1 MRTRQQSPW
10 LALGT
15 LAAIATVGFIDRI
28 VVNVLVEPLK
38 AEFGLSD
45 AQVSL
50 MAWAFA
56 LLNVVA
62 GFVTAR
68 FAERMRRL
76 TLITA
81 GVVFW
86 SLATA
91 LCGAAANWTQLLVA
105 RMGVGLGEA
114 IGLPPNQSVIADY
127 FPANKR
133 GLAMSIL
140 LLSPP
145 VGAFIGFV
153 GGGWVAQTY
162 GWQATFLVAAIPG
175 FILGLAAYI
184 FVAEPPRG
192 QYDAEAADEVPPI
205 SAFLKR
211 LFSLPSARNL
221 VIGAFIASGLSYALN
236 FFFASL
242 LVRKFDIGLA
252 EAGLYTGLLASLPAA
267 LSILGA
273 GWLGDK
279 LGARNP
285 AAYALIPAVTMLVGG
300 PLGAFGILQDELWL
314 LLACVAGSIFLTMG
328 YLGITFAA
336 VQNLMHPR
344 MRATASA
351 TLNGLFTFAG
361 GLGPSLVGLLS
372 DRLGLLHG
380 EARGLAMAMAAAGL
394 VYLWSSAHYF
404 LAAKHLRA
412 DTEMLKARA
421 ANANG

>member
-1 MRTRQQSPW
+1 MQTRRQSPW

-15 LAAIATVGFIDRI
+15 LSAIATVGFIDRI

-68 FAERMRRL
+68 YAERVRRL
-76 TLITA
+76 SLITA
-81 GVVFW
+81 GVLFW

-127 FPANKR
+127 FPASKR
-133 GLAMSIL
+133 GLAMSVL

-145 VGAFIGFV
+145 LGAFIGFV
-153 GGGWVAQTY
+153 GGGWIAQTY
-162 GWQATFLVAAIPG
+162 GWQVTFLVAAIPG
-175 FILGLAAYI
+175 FILGLVAWV

-192 QYDAEAADEVPPI
+192 QFDAESADDVPPI
-205 SAFLKR
+205 SAFVQR
-211 LFSLPSARNL
+211 IASLPSARN
-221 VIGAFIASGLSYALN
+221 IIAGGFIASGLSYALN

-242 LVRKFDIGLA
+242 LVRKFGLGLA

-267 LSILGA
+267 LSIIGA
-273 GWLGDK
+273 GWLGDR
-279 LGARNP
+279 LGARHP
-285 AAYALIPAVTMLVGG
+285 GAYALIPGLAMLVGG
-300 PLGAFGILQDELWL
+300 PLAALGLLQDDLTV
-314 LLACVAGSIFLTMG
+314 LLACIAGSIFLTMG
-328 YLGITFAA
+328 YLGLTFAT

-351 TLNGLFTFAG
+351 TMNGLFTVAG

-372 DRLGLLHG
+372 DRLSLIHG
-380 EARGLAMAMAAAGL
+380 EAQGLAMAMAAGAL
-394 VYLWSSAHYF
+394 VYVWAAAHY
-404 LAAKHLRA
+404 LQAARHLRA
-412 DTEMLKARA
+412 DMARIGA
-421 ANANG
+421 SAKTASA